1 MDDESQGNVRAAH
14 KVTAA
19 RTSDPFDRMLSGMIG
34 LPNGAHTKPAVVQ
47 AIDFYGN
54 ATSYIIQT
62 VRTDESV
69 TAFVTQVGAQGA
81 VRSIL
86 PSSVLAVIDRQR
98 ESITTKLRRRH
109 GRRIAEERKLA
120 GMEPGFM
127 KKRPHAK
134 TKNAERA

>member
-1 MDDESQGNVRAAH
+1 MNHDDELGSSSKERRI
-14 KVTAA
+14 TAA
-19 RTSDPFDRMLSGMIG
+19 LTSDPFDKMLSSMIG

-62 VRTDESV
+62 ARTDESI
-69 TAFVTQVGAQGA
+69 TAFVTQVSAAGS

-86 PSSVLAVIDRQR
+86 PSAVLAVIDRQR

-109 GRRIAEERKLA
+109 GRRIAEERKAA
-120 GMEPGFM
+120 GIEPGFM
-127 KKRPHAK
+127 KQKRARSGK
-134 TKNAERA
+134 KS